1 MKYKLICTDMDGTL
15 LNDKH
20 DISEENKS
28 ALIKAHNKG
37 IAIAITTGRLFTSAR
52 AYSDLIGFNV
62 PIIAANGAYIR
73 DSDKDSCIF
82 NCSFSY
88 DELLFIYDTLKKNN
102 LPSIF
107 YTHDTAISEKP
118 LANDHPYVIHNKM
131 MPDYKIN
138 FCIKEDIKELLHK
151 YSNEISKVICIENN
165 TEKHDTL
172 LKVKEELKST
182 NLFEVVSSSSNNF
195 EVMKKGISK
204 GNAVKEL
211 AKSLNIDRSEII
223 CFGDNENDL
232 SMIKYAG
239 LGVAMGNACQL
250 LKDNADYITDTNINS
265 GVAKAL
271 KKWCFED

>member
-28 ALIKAHNKG
+28 ALIEAHNKG
-37 IAIAITTGRLFTSAR
+37 ITIAITTGRLFTSAR
-52 AYSDLIGFNV
+52 AYSDLIGFDV

-73 DSDKDSCIF
+73 NSDNDSCIF
-82 NCSFSY
+82 NCAFSY
-88 DELLFIYDTLKKNN
+88 DELLLIYNTLNKNN

-118 LANDHPYVIHNKM
+118 LDNNHPYVIHNKM
-131 MPDYKIN
+131 MPNYKIN
-138 FCIKEDIKELLHK
+138 FCIKKDIKELLHK
-151 YSNEISKVICIENN
+151 YSTEISKVICIENN
-165 TEKHDTL
+165 AENYDIL

-182 NLFEVVSSSSNNF
+182 NLFEVVSSNSNNF

-232 SMIKYAG
+232 SMIKFAG